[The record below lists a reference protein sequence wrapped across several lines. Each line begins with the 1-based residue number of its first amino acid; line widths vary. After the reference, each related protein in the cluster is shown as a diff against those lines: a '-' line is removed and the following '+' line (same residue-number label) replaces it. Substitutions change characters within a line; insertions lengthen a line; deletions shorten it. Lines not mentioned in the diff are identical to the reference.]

1 MASMCPRK
9 LPLSKR
15 KIIKQKETEM
25 FNKCAGLEKYTF
37 VCVCVYVCVCM
48 QCARESLFGVD

>member
-37 VCVCVYVCVCM
+37 VCVYVCVCM